1 MGKFNVLDWI
11 AFIIMV
17 IGGLVWGLIGFFDF
31 NLVTT
36 IFGDETV
43 ISRIIY
49 AVIGIAAFYLLIVA
63 ITKQSKK

>member
-11 AFIIMV
+11 AFIVMV

-31 NLVTT
+31 NLITT

-43 ISRIIY
+43 ISRIVY
-49 AVIGIAAFYLLIVA
+49 AIIGIAALYLLIVA
-63 ITKQSKK
+63 TTKQSKK

>member
-11 AFIIMV
+11 AFIVMV

-36 IFGDETV
+36 IFGDETD

-49 AVIGIAAFYLLIVA
+49 AIIGIAALYLLIAA
-63 ITKQSKK
+63 ITKQPKK

>member
-11 AFIIMV
+11 AFIVMV

-49 AVIGIAAFYLLIVA
+49 AIIGIAALYLLIVA
-63 ITKQSKK
+63 TTKQPKK